1 MRRPPGPWRR
11 SAAFAASLAVAA
23 ACAPSGV
30 TPTATAAIAD
40 SADMVMLDMERLVLE
55 DGVRRALIR
64 ADTAFTYQSSQLMEF
79 RTLTVT
85 FYDAAG
91 VETSTLTAAEGTYR
105 ILVESLDARGQVVV
119 VTPDGRRL
127 QSERLKYE
135 KAANQISTDVAFT
148 FQSPTEYL
156 EGNGFRSD
164 PEMRNT
170 VVDQPRGRQRGQG
183 ILLPGQVP

>member
-1 MRRPPGPWRR
+1 MRRAWPLGVALMG
-11 SAAFAASLAVAA
+11 SMALAA

-40 SADMVMLDMERLVLE
+40 SADMVMLGMERVVLE
-55 DGVRRALIR
+55 DGVRRAVIR
-64 ADTAFTYQSSQLMEF
+64 ADTAYTYQSSQLMEF

-105 ILVESLDARGQVVV
+105 ILAESLDARGQVRV
-119 VTPDGRRL
+119 VTPDGRQL
-127 QSERLKYE
+127 QSERLRYE
-135 KAANQISTDVAFT
+135 RAGNHISTDLAFT

-183 ILLPGQVP
+183 IALPGQVP